1 MVCEPVSGGFLFCC
15 SFLPAPGPAAGALLG
30 REPPM
35 AMVPSEAA
43 TLPSSPLV
51 TVPLALLLP
60 VRAEGFR
67 GGRAVSSP

>member
-15 SFLPAPGPAAGALLG
+15 SFLPAAGALLG